1 MSLAR
6 ANQMREPEFGRH
18 PRPTKILMDRIGAAV
33 LLLLA
38 IPWCVLIVLAIW
50 FDSVG
55 PVFSRDRRIGQWG
68 VEFDVLR
75 FRSTAS
81 QTPPG
86 GWTPDD
92 PEIQPLS
99 RVGRFLR
106 RYSMDELPQLVNVLK
121 GDMSFVGPRP
131 QPPLQGEEGGP
142 DLRRLMLKPGLTG
155 LWHEDKQSDC
165 AEVEPVDLD
174 RYLQH
179 WSLALDLAILWR
191 SVHGVL
197 RGAGAH

>member
-1 MSLAR
+1 
-6 ANQMREPEFGRH
+6 
-18 PRPTKILMDRIGAAV
+18 MDRIGAAV

-38 IPWCVLIVLAIW
+38 IPWCVLIILAIRL
-50 FDSVG
+50 DSIG

-75 FRSTAS
+75 FRSSTS

-86 GWTPDD
+86 GRTPDD
-92 PEIQPLS
+92 HGSQPLS

-106 RYSMDELPQLVNVLK
+106 RYSLDELPQLVNVLK

-131 QPPLQGEEGGP
+131 QPPLRGAEDGT

-155 LWHEDKQSDC
+155 LWLEDAQSDSP
-165 AEVEPVDLD
+165 EVEPVDLD